1 MLKILLNF
9 SAESTWNKHC
19 KGKGLDIESKCPKLR
34 MVWVS
39 CTGETLA
46 DTEYMGIINYTP
58 RPGYPGYY
66 FPYLNQ
72 NHYLRYFSK
81 FLLTKKPNLQTILR
95 LNLRNIIYPKMFLT
109 NFQPLGLNTIS

>member
-1 MLKILLNF
+1 MAVHMVCACPLMHLFQSIFIDFLLKIHLNF

-72 NHYLRYFSK
+72 NHYLR
-81 FLLTKKPNLQTILR
+81 
-95 LNLRNIIYPKMFLT
+95 
-109 NFQPLGLNTIS
+109 